1 MLACSL
7 FKVFFNRKFKS
18 HDAWSIRS
26 SFDREK
32 LVFSIFLKPKNSPFR
47 DRNLVAPPKLKLRQK
62 RNINEFIQAFSC
74 FFNRN
79 RMTRI
84 QFDVLLIVKSTFFRY
99 FRNRKFSRFR
109 NFGIAIWTPP
119 DAQIT
124 SKTQHIL
131 MYAFVL
137 LFFQCSFN
145 EHRETLKLRFRSV
158 AKKSKK
164 YVFRDQ
170 TKFELNT
177 RRAISIKR
185 SWPCVHT
192 IKINV
197 CFFDI
202 IWASGGVQIAIPFGC
217 EKIEKKRGCFL
228 AHFCKS
234 FCLNLEHKWQGASG
248 YVLLCG
254 TFYHFFFFNG

>member
-62 RNINEFIQAFSC
+62 RNINEFIQACSC

-84 QFDVLLIVKSTFFRY
+84 QFDVLLIAKSTFFRY

-109 NFGIAIWTPP
+109 NRNLNA
-119 DAQIT
+119 
-124 SKTQHIL
+124 S
-131 MYAFVL
+131 
-137 LFFQCSFN
+137 
-145 EHRETLKLRFRSV
+145 RRSN
-158 AKKSKK
+158 
-164 YVFRDQ
+164 YVGNA
-170 TKFELNT
+170 TYINLC
-177 RRAISIKR
+177 I
-185 SWPCVHT
+185 CV
-192 IKINV
+192 V
-197 CFFDI
+197 VF
-202 IWASGGVQIAIPFGC
+202 SM
-217 EKIEKKRGCFL
+217 
-228 AHFCKS
+228 
-234 FCLNLEHKWQGASG
+234 
-248 YVLLCG
+248 
-254 TFYHFFFFNG
+254 